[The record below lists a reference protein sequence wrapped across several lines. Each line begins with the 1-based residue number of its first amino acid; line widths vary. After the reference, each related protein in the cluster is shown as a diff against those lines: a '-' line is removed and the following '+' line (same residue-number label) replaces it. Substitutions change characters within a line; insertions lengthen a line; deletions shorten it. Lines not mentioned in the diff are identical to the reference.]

1 MAGVATRFDVDV
13 CIFCVKESNTNEDQ
27 TLIVTAW
34 RDGFGRVFRAP
45 AVLVSVFGVTLLAA
59 LPLALALRGMIEAHL
74 GRSIVA
80 GAVADGMDYNWWQE
94 FTSQTSG
101 LSESFS
107 PVIIGFASTLGNI
120 SGLIDGQRE
129 VFPVAAALS
138 VYLLA
143 WTFLSGG
150 ILDRYARQRPTRAH
164 GFFAA
169 AGLFF
174 WRFLRLGVV
183 AGTAYW
189 FLFSYV
195 HTWLFDD
202 AYTRLT
208 RDVTTERAA
217 FFWRTILYAWFGAA
231 LVVVNL
237 VFDYARI
244 RMVVEDRRSAIGTLA
259 AALSF
264 VKRCPS
270 RVVGLYALNGLTFL
284 LLLLLWALL
293 APDTTGMGL
302 SMWLAVA
309 GTQLF
314 LLVRLLLKLQFVA
327 SQTALFQRS
336 LAHAS
341 YTAAPEPRW
350 PESPA
355 AEAIVTGP
363 QRPSYIP

>member
-1 MAGVATRFDVDV
+1 
-13 CIFCVKESNTNEDQ
+13 
-27 TLIVTAW
+27 LIVTAW

-45 AVLVSVFGVTLLAA
+45 AVLTGVFAVTLLAA
-59 LPLALALRGMIEAHL
+59 LPLALSLRGMIEAHL
-74 GRSIVA
+74 GRSMVA

-101 LSESFS
+101 LSDSFS

-120 SGLIDGQRE
+120 SSLLDGQRE
-129 VFPVAAALS
+129 AFSVAVALS
-138 VYLLA
+138 VYLLT
-143 WTFLSGG
+143 WIFLSGG
-150 ILDRYARQRPTRAH
+150 IIDRYARQRQTRAH

-169 AGLFF
+169 AGVFF
-174 WRFLRLGVV
+174 WRFLRLGLV
-183 AGTAYW
+183 AGAAYW

-208 RDVTTERAA
+208 RDIATERGA
-217 FFWRTILYAWFGAA
+217 FLWRVMLYGWFGAA

-244 RMVVEDRRSAIGTLA
+244 RTVVEDRRSVIGALA
-259 AALSF
+259 AALTF
-264 VKRCPS
+264 VRRRPS
-270 RVVGLYALNGLTFL
+270 RVGGLYTLNGLTFL
-284 LLLLLWALL
+284 LLLIVWALL
-293 APDTTGMGL
+293 APGTTGMGL

-327 SQTALFQRS
+327 SQTALFQQS
-336 LAHAS
+336 VAHAS
-341 YTAAPEPRW
+341 YTAAPEATW

-355 AEAIVTGP
+355 AEAIVGGP

>member
-1 MAGVATRFDVDV
+1 
-13 CIFCVKESNTNEDQ
+13 
-27 TLIVTAW
+27 LILTAW

-45 AVLVSVFGVTLLAA
+45 AVVASVFALTLLAA
-59 LPLALALRGMIEAHL
+59 LPLALSLRGMIEADL
-74 GRSIVA
+74 GRSMVADTVA
-80 GAVADGMDYNWWQE
+80 GGMNYDWWQE
-94 FTSQTSG
+94 FTSRTSG
-101 LSESFS
+101 LSGSFS

-120 SGLIDGQRE
+120 SGLLDAQRE
-129 VFPVAAALS
+129 VFPVTAALA
-138 VYLLA
+138 VYLLV

-150 ILDRYARQRPTRAH
+150 ILDRYARQRRTRAH

-169 AGLFF
+169 TGVFF
-174 WRFLRLGVV
+174 WRFLRLGLV
-183 AGTAYW
+183 AGVGYW
-189 FLFSYV
+189 LLFSYV
-195 HTWLFDD
+195 HPWLFDD

-217 FFWRTILYAWFGAA
+217 FLWRVMLYAWFGAA
-231 LVVVNL
+231 LVIVNL

-244 RMVVEDRRSAIGTLA
+244 RTVVEDRRSVVGALA
-259 AALSF
+259 ASLAF
-264 VKRCPS
+264 VTRHPN
-270 RVVGLYALNGLTFL
+270 RVAGLYGLNGLFFL
-284 LLLLLWALL
+284 LLLVAWAVF
-293 APDTTGMGL
+293 APGTTEMGL

-314 LLVRLLLKLQFVA
+314 LLMRLLLKLQFMA

-341 YTAAPEPRW
+341 YTATPAPTW

-355 AEAIVTGP
+355 AEAIVGGP